1 MDLQQLSDTTGIV
14 FNIQKFCTDDGPG
27 IRTTVFLKGCH
38 LRCAWC
44 HNPEGLSREPQL
56 EFSLPDCVSCRRCEA
71 VCPNG
76 VHSFKEGQH
85 RIDRSHCVQ
94 CGICVENCSY
104 QALSFCGKTMTAG
117 QVLEIAL
124 ADKAFYFP
132 EGGIT
137 VSGGEPLLQPD
148 FVLALGTLAKAQ
160 GIHTAVETSG
170 AVPFSVFEKIL
181 PAVDLFLFDMK
192 ETDPGNHLRYTRV
205 KNDLPL
211 ENIRKLDAL
220 GVPIIVRCPI
230 IPGVNDRPA
239 HFEALATLYASL
251 SHVQGIQLMPYH
263 RLGQGKTTHFGAQ
276 SQDFRMPEPAEI
288 ASWNQML
295 QNAIHRYK
303 AERWQ

>member
-1 MDLQQLSDTTGIV
+1 M
-14 FNIQKFCTDDGPG
+14 
-27 IRTTVFLKGCH
+27 
-38 LRCAWC
+38 
-44 HNPEGLSREPQL
+44 
-56 EFSLPDCVSCRRCEA
+56 
-71 VCPNG
+71 
-76 VHSFKEGQH
+76 
-85 RIDRSHCVQ
+85 
-94 CGICVENCSY
+94 
-104 QALSFCGKTMTAG
+104 
-117 QVLEIAL
+117 
-124 ADKAFYFP
+124 
-132 EGGIT
+132 
-137 VSGGEPLLQPD
+137 
-148 FVLALGTLAKAQ
+148 
-160 GIHTAVETSG
+160 
-170 AVPFSVFEKIL
+170 L

-192 ETDPGNHLRYTRV
+192 ETDPANHLRYTRV

-263 RLGQGKTTHFGAQ
+263 RLGQGKTTRFGAQ